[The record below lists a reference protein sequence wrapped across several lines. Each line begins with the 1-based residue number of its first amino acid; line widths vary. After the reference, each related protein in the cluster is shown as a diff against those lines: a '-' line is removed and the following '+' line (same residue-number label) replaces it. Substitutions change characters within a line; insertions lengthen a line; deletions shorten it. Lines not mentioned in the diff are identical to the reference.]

1 MSIEAWLKSG
11 AYLPPMMRDFH
22 DQKDVFKALYDT
34 IVIPERLKHVSWIDA
49 HIFAIDIFLW
59 WMARRGYTLQKCRA
73 DQPFVDF
80 DKTVADAKERRDAHD
95 IGLLRAHLAQG
106 QSPSSAGEKP

>member
-1 MSIEAWLKSG
+1 MTIEAWLKTG

-34 IVIPERLKHVSWIDA
+34 IVIPDRLKHVSWVDA
-49 HIFAIDIFLW
+49 HIFTIDIFLW

-80 DKTVADAKERRDAHD
+80 DKSVADARERRDAHFARMLND
-95 IGLLRAHLAQG
+95 SLSQG
-106 QSPSSAGEKP
+106 QSQDS

>member
-1 MSIEAWLKSG
+1 MTIEAWLKSG

-34 IVIPERLKHVSWIDA
+34 IVIPEQLKHISWVDA
-49 HIFAIDIFLW
+49 HIFTIDIFLW

-80 DKTVADAKERRDAHD
+80 DKTVADAKERRDAMYTEQMKQW
-95 IGLLRAHLAQG
+95 LSQG
-106 QSPSSAGEKP
+106 SAPSADS